1 MEDTTSIIKE
11 LAVKQGEYAMELN
24 PGTEEFDKAV
34 RMYQSLLGSQVDS
47 VNRQHDV
54 ELKAVELDERKKDR
68 ICRAAIEVG
77 KTAATTAVLVGVVLL
92 ENSGWFPRSM
102 VSKSIINKLKL

>member
-1 MEDTTSIIKE
+1 MDETTSIIEE
-11 LAVKQGEYAMELN
+11 LAVKQGEYAMELK

-34 RMYQSLLGSQVDS
+34 RMYQSLLGSQTDS
-47 VNRQHDV
+47 AKYQSDV
-54 ELKAVELDERKKDR
+54 ELKAVDLNEKRKDR

-77 KTAATTAVLVGVVLL
+77 KAAATTIVLVGVVLL